1 MGISTRAPTRTA
13 NILKL
18 YLYDFFGS
26 DGPAVVEETTIEEA
40 GARPESISKENVLEV
55 GVVCV
60 FGKRGELNAEV
71 MELGTCAT
79 VLSVEE
85 VILVKLLITLPDYG
99 IEEGLGILILLE
111 VVHGS
116 VVTIASALV
125 VTTLSYPDTVIK
137 EPVHGLVSVV
147 I

>member
-1 MGISTRAPTRTA
+1 M
-13 NILKL
+13 
-18 YLYDFFGS
+18 YDLFGS
-26 DGPAVVEETTIEEA
+26 GGPAVLGEATIEEA
-40 GARPESISKENVLEV
+40 GARPESIGKENLLEV

-60 FGKRGELNAEV
+60 FGKLGVFNAEV

-85 VILVKLLITLPDYG
+85 VILVKLLITLPDDG
-99 IEEGLGILILLE
+99 TEEAFGVLILLE

-116 VVTIASALV
+116 VVTIVSALV
-125 VTTLSYPDTVIK
+125 VTTLSYPDTVMK
-137 EPVHGLVSVV
+137 EPVHGSITIV